1 VPEIS
6 QLLGLVYMQ
15 LAIFLVAAIEALAF
29 LVADPS
35 LREAFAVHLQAVDL
49 CAFAAL

>member
-1 VPEIS
+1 
-6 QLLGLVYMQ
+6 MQ